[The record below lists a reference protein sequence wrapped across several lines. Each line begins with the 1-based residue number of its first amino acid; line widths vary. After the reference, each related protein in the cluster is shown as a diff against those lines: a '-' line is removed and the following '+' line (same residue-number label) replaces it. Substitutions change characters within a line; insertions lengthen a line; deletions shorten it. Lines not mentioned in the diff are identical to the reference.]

1 MARHPAAR
9 TQGVPFFCA
18 GDELLR
24 SKSVDRDSYASGD
37 WFNAIMYDGSVRAN
51 GSNPSLGFQIYVGG
65 RSDARILNS
74 TWEVDRS
81 GAVLWQVRLGI
92 GLPVRAKNGDLW
104 ATLRPLL
111 DDAALVPS
119 PPDVRRTM
127 DHFAE
132 MLAVRRSSSLFRLQ
146 SAADVATAL
155 RFLDTPSAS
164 VIAMVLDPAGGA
176 DDLTSKSPSFMPDV
190 RRFDRVAVVFNA
202 SSDAVEVDVVY
213 TSSCSGRRNW
223 ALHPVCVDSTDE
235 RLRTQCRARTVTGS
249 QVTVLTVAALTT
261 AVFVQ
266 QV

>member
-1 MARHPAAR
+1 MR
-9 TQGVPFFCA
+9 TN
-18 GDELLR
+18 R
-24 SKSVDRDSYASGD
+24 
-37 WFNAIMYDGSVRAN
+37 
-51 GSNPSLGFQIYVGG
+51 SNPDFP
-65 RSDARILNS
+65 DFES
-74 TWEVDRS
+74 TWGIDRG
-81 GAVLWQVRLGI
+81 GAAPSQVRLGI

-202 SSDAVEVDVVY
+202 SSDAVEVDVVH
-213 TSSCSGRRNW
+213 TSSCSGHRNW
-223 ALHPVCVDSTDE
+223 ALHPVCLDSTDE
-235 RLRTQCRARTVTGS
+235 RLRTQCRAQRVTGS